1 MSVFL
6 LRGDV
11 GHATFPRNPE
21 QVHQPA
27 GTLTEWRFEGK
38 IRKGAR
44 GNLVADKDSVV
55 AEEEETSAFDDN
67 DESLFDE
74 FEDEPEPA
82 VEVPEPPCKVT

>member
-38 IRKGAR
+38 LRKGAR

-55 AEEEETSAFDDN
+55 TEEEEGTQPREGVLLVCTKLCRVISRKFGQLTSPR
-67 DESLFDE
+67 LF
-74 FEDEPEPA
+74 
-82 VEVPEPPCKVT
+82 

>member
-38 IRKGAR
+38 LRKGAR

-55 AEEEETSAFDDN
+55 AEEEEGTLQEGPS
-67 DESLFDE
+67 
-74 FEDEPEPA
+74 
-82 VEVPEPPCKVT
+82 

>member
-38 IRKGAR
+38 LRKGAR

-55 AEEEETSAFDDN
+55 TEEEEGTLQEGPFLNVPNCRELSSVWPADLSAFV
-67 DESLFDE
+67 S
-74 FEDEPEPA
+74 
-82 VEVPEPPCKVT
+82 